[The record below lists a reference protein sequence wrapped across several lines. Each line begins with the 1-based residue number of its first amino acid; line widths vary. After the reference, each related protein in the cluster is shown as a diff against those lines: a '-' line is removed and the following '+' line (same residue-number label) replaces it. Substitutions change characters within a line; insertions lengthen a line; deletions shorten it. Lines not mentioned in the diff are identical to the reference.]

1 MTEILQVIVEYVA
14 IWAPSLVAILGTITT
29 VILAINKYR
38 DAILDWKNDE
48 TLHGVKNELVKISQ
62 ENEELVRCNKL
73 LLEELTKIKG
83 YADAKNREG

>member
-29 VILAINKYR
+29 VILAINKCR